1 MYFGSKEIESVND
14 NVITFKDGNTL
25 TIEEKNKNLF
35 TEEPMDASKLQ
46 TFWNMAVAKEIAEV
60 IMDNNVR
67 ISDVSNIFGL
77 VNQIIEEKHNER
89 LSELIGKDKLD
100 TLARVFGTEND
111 VVASLSV
118 RNIRAKDLLSN

>member
-25 TIEEKNKNLF
+25 AIEEKNKNLF

-46 TFWNMAVAKEIAEV
+46 TFWNMVVAKEIAEV